1 MSNLKFVTN
10 TAGDWE
16 ALYIDNILYYEDHS
30 IHSFQWIQCFNLGVT
45 NALEC
50 EVTSEYLDEMGGNYP
65 DDFNDI
71 PKEVFV

>member
-16 ALYIDNILYYEDHS
+16 AIYIDDTLYYEEHS
-30 IHSFQWIQCFNLGVT
+30 IHSFQWLQCFNLGVT
-45 NALEC
+45 DALEY
-50 EVTSEYLDEMGGNYP
+50 EVTSKYLDEMGGNYP
-65 DDFNDI
+65 DDFDDI